1 MELVEMVTNI
11 MTKNGLVMSFLVVGA
26 VMALAN
32 ALGKATKGRIA
43 ARPSPLC
50 SA

>member
-1 MELVEMVTNI
+1 MVTNI

-32 ALGKATKGRIA
+32 ALGKAT
-43 ARPSPLC
+43 
-50 SA
+50 